1 VGKWEAGLTKIK
13 SYEEGV
19 ERK

>member
-1 VGKWEAGLTKIK
+1 MPEKWK

-19 ERK
+19 SPIKHY